1 MSEHIFLFAALIWWA
16 ILFISF
22 NVDRSRYRNCAF
34 LFMALAN
41 SVPAICD
48 LAGRYAERAFFWC
61 MIVIMLAIL
70 MVPVFLIADG
80 ILMYRREGH
89 SLSNLLS
96 LLLGL
101 VILFGEIATAMMLLG
116 PLYAGNESRLA
127 YLLSQV
133 TLPAAVVSVTVIYGS
148 VAFLMF
154 VLYSVFLMIIPRQK
168 DFDYVI
174 IHGAGL
180 LNGDKVSKLLAERLD
195 KAIEIFRMDPTPPY
209 MIPSGGKGEDESISE
224 AEAMAQYLRWHDI
237 PDEKIVLEDQS
248 KTTFEN
254 LRNSRDIIEKMGGR
268 KYTALVTSNYHVY
281 RALRYCRRIGFKCTG
296 VGSHVAL
303 YYWPSALIREWVAI
317 HAEKKHFVMFVVG
330 WILVMALVF
339 LPFYG

>member
-1 MSEHIFLFAALIWWA
+1 MREHFFLFAALIWWGV
-16 ILFISF
+16 LFVSF
-22 NVDRSRYRNCAF
+22 NIDRSRYRNCAF
-34 LFMALAN
+34 LFMALVN
-41 SVPAICD
+41 TVPAVCD
-48 LAGRYAERAFFWC
+48 LAGRYSSRAFFVC
-61 MIVIMLAIL
+61 MAVIMLAIL

-80 ILMYRREGH
+80 VVMYRREGR
-89 SLSNLLS
+89 SLANMLS
-96 LLLGL
+96 LMLGL
-101 VILFGEIATAMMLLG
+101 IILAGESATLMMLIG

-127 YLLSQV
+127 YMFSHITV
-133 TLPAAVVSVTVIYGS
+133 PAAVISITVIYGS

-154 VLYSVFLMIIPRQK
+154 VLYSVFLMIIPRQR

-180 LNGDKVSKLLAERLD
+180 LNGDKVSKLLADRLD
-195 KAIEIFRMDPTPPY
+195 KAIEIYRMDPTPPY
-209 MIPSGGKGEDESISE
+209 MIPSGGKGGDETVSE
-224 AEAMAQYLRWHDI
+224 AEAMAEYLRWHDI
-237 PDEKIVLEDQS
+237 PDEKIVIEDQS
-248 KTTFEN
+248 RTTFEN

-317 HAEKKHFVMFVVG
+317 HAEKKHLIMFIVG
-330 WILVMALVF
+330 WALIMALF
-339 LPFYG
+339 LLPMF